1 MVAAVVRKISA
12 RWEVELA
19 EAAAAVRYGLMIAKG
34 LSLNN
39 IMVECDASNVV
50 RSLKSR
56 SEGLSPLMLV
66 HDDNNRLRDD
76 FESFSCFHR
85 IRIAIKF
92 RVDSS
97 GQDCLFL
104 LLGRLM
110 TNDKSASTCFTAFV
124 I

>member
-85 IRIAIKF
+85 IRIAIK
-92 RVDSS
+92 
-97 GQDCLFL
+97 
-104 LLGRLM
+104 
-110 TNDKSASTCFTAFV
+110 